1 MKSTIRQGFTLIEL
15 IVVIAILAILAAI
28 LIPLV
33 TQYIQSSKDAKNEAN
48 CSSLYRLTSNEL
60 MLDQSLSIGASEAEP
75 SEDTGHMTITY
86 SANALTKIITS
97 FSCSVDGWSHTE
109 K

>member
-15 IVVIAILAILAAI
+15 IVVIAILAILASI

-33 TQYIQSSKDAKNEAN
+33 TDYIQSSKDAKNEAN
-48 CSSLYRLTSNEL
+48 CSSLYRLTINEL
-60 MLDQSLSIGASEAEP
+60 LLDQSPSIGVSEAEP
-75 SEDTGHMTITY
+75 SEDTGFMSITY
-86 SANALTKIITS
+86 TVNTPTKILTS